1 MVPFFV
7 VVCTRQRHINFM
19 FLLLSCTKIFV
30 FIKHVAT
37 ISFGSALF
45 NCIIGWSEQT
55 LKYNLNTSKAHTDG
69 LEVQIRPNRTAS
81 WMI

>member
-45 NCIIGWSEQT
+45 NYTPYIIGWSEQT
-55 LKYNLNTSKAHTDG
+55 LKYNLNTFKAPH
-69 LEVQIRPNRTAS
+69 R
-81 WMI
+81 